1 MGFQTRLYASSNAFK
16 KAYTVNSFER
26 S

>member
-16 KAYTVNSFER
+16 KAYTANSFER